1 MYLIKG
7 NKMRGCDRNGISIY
21 FNYFIPYFFY
31 LEWKDKPKQKNKSFC
46 YLYKFYMIYL
56 WFILIISI
64 MAIGIFSLGVLAV
77 RGEKLTSGFFVLSF
91 LGIVL
96 FSFYIFSILKEIK
109 ELKQIKGM

>member
-1 MYLIKG
+1 MEFLFILI
-7 NKMRGCDRNGISIY
+7 I
-21 FNYFIPYFFY
+21 FIPYFFY
-31 LEWKDKPKQKNKSFC
+31 LEWKDNPKQKNKSFC

-109 ELKQIKGM
+109 ELKQIKGK

>member
-1 MYLIKG
+1 MKFLFILI
-7 NKMRGCDRNGISIY
+7 IY
-21 FNYFIPYFFY
+21 TPYFFY
-31 LEWKDKPKQKNKSFC
+31 LNWKDKPKQKNKSFC

>member
-1 MYLIKG
+1 MKFLFILII
-7 NKMRGCDRNGISIY
+7 NT
-21 FNYFIPYFFY
+21 PYFFY
-31 LEWKDKPKQKNKSFC
+31 LKWKDKPKQKNKSFC

-77 RGEKLTSGFFVLSF
+77 RGEKLTSGSF

-109 ELKQIKGM
+109 DLKANKR

>member
-1 MYLIKG
+1 MRFLFILII
-7 NKMRGCDRNGISIY
+7 NT
-21 FNYFIPYFFY
+21 PYFFY
-31 LEWKDKPKQKNKSFC
+31 LKWKDKPKQKNKSFC

-77 RGEKLTSGFFVLSF
+77 RGEKITSGFFVLSF

-96 FSFYIFSILKEIK
+96 FSLYIFSILKEIK
-109 ELKQIKGM
+109 DLKQIKGK

>member
-1 MYLIKG
+1 MRFLFILII
-7 NKMRGCDRNGISIY
+7 NT
-21 FNYFIPYFFY
+21 PYFFY
-31 LEWKDKPKQKNKSFC
+31 LNWKDKPKQKNKSFC

-77 RGEKLTSGFFVLSF
+77 RGEKITSGFFVLSF

-96 FSFYIFSILKEIK
+96 FSLYIFSILKEIK
-109 ELKQIKGM
+109 DLKQIKGK

>member
-1 MYLIKG
+1 MKFLFILII
-7 NKMRGCDRNGISIY
+7 NT
-21 FNYFIPYFFY
+21 PYFFY
-31 LEWKDKPKQKNKSFC
+31 LNWKDKPKQKNKSFC

-109 ELKQIKGM
+109 ELKQIKGK

>member
-1 MYLIKG
+1 MKFLFILII
-7 NKMRGCDRNGISIY
+7 NT
-21 FNYFIPYFFY
+21 PYFFY
-31 LEWKDKPKQKNKSFC
+31 LKWKDKPKQKNKSFC

-77 RGEKLTSGFFVLSF
+77 RGEKITSGFFVLSF
-91 LGIVL
+91 LGVVP

-109 ELKQIKGM
+109 DLKQIKGK

>member
-1 MYLIKG
+1 MIEIEFLFILI
-7 NKMRGCDRNGISIY
+7 I
-21 FNYFIPYFFY
+21 FIPYFFY
-31 LEWKDKPKQKNKSFC
+31 LEWKDNPKQKNKSFC

-77 RGEKLTSGFFVLSF
+77 RGEKLTFGFFVLSF
-91 LGIVL
+91 LGVVP

-109 ELKQIKGM
+109 DLKQIKGK

>member
-1 MYLIKG
+1 MIEIEFLFILI
-7 NKMRGCDRNGISIY
+7 I
-21 FNYFIPYFFY
+21 FIPYFFY
-31 LEWKDKPKQKNKSFC
+31 LEWKDNPKQKNKSFC

-91 LGIVL
+91 LGVVL
-96 FSFYIFSILKEIK
+96 FSFYNFSILKEMK
-109 ELKQIKGM
+109 ELKQIKCK

>member
-1 MYLIKG
+1 MEFLFILI
-7 NKMRGCDRNGISIY
+7 IY
-21 FNYFIPYFFY
+21 IPYFFY
-31 LEWKDKPKQKNKSFC
+31 LNWKDKPKQKNKSFC

-64 MAIGIFSLGVLAV
+64 MAIGFFSLGVLAV

-96 FSFYIFSILKEIK
+96 FSFYIFGILKEIK
-109 ELKQIKGM
+109 DLKANKR

>member
-1 MYLIKG
+1 MRFLFILII
-7 NKMRGCDRNGISIY
+7 NT
-21 FNYFIPYFFY
+21 PYFFY
-31 LEWKDKPKQKNKSFC
+31 LNWKDKPKQKNKSFC

-77 RGEKLTSGFFVLSF
+77 RGEKLTFGFFVLSF

-109 ELKQIKGM
+109 DLKQIKGK

>member
-1 MYLIKG
+1 MRFLFILII
-7 NKMRGCDRNGISIY
+7 NT
-21 FNYFIPYFFY
+21 PYFFY
-31 LEWKDKPKQKNKSFC
+31 LNWKDKPKQKNKSFC

-91 LGIVL
+91 LGVVL

-109 ELKQIKGM
+109 ELKQIKDKINR